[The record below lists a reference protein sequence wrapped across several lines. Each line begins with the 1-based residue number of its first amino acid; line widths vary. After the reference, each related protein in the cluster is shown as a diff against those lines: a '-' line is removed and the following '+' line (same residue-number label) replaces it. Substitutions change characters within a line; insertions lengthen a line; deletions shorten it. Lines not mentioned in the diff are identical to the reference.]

1 MRRFSALF
9 LGIFALLGTTAFAQN
24 KSTDNG
30 KGPFASTRLSSLEA
44 DMARYI
50 FAADD
55 GEDAKPDPITRPR
68 VVKRT
73 SGVAAAHVVV
83 ATVLVERAAFDLI
96 NQKRAEN
103 GLRALTWS
111 NDLAAVARLHSR
123 NMAELSFFSHRGLDS
138 KMVSDRADD
147 LNVGRW
153 RAIGEN
159 IAFMRGDGN
168 PASRAVDLWLG
179 SQAHRHN
186 LLDDGWKESAIGV
199 AVAEDGAYYFTQVFL
214 VRK

>member
-24 KSTDNG
+24 RSTDNA
-30 KGPFASTRLSSLEA
+30 KGPFAGTRLSSLEA

-55 GEDAKPDPITRPR
+55 AEEAKPDPITRPR
-68 VVKRT
+68 VVKKS
-73 SGVAAAHVVV
+73 SGVAAHIVVN
-83 ATVLVERAAFDLI
+83 TLSVERAAFDLI
-96 NQKRAEN
+96 NQKRAQN
-103 GLRALTWS
+103 GLKALTWS
-111 NDLAAVARLHSR
+111 EDLAAVARLHSR

-153 RAIGEN
+153 RSIGEN
-159 IAFMRGDGN
+159 IAFMRGDGD

>member
-9 LGIFALLGTTAFAQN
+9 LGIFALLASTALAQTR
-24 KSTDNG
+24 STDNP

-55 GEDAKPDPITRPR
+55 AEDAKADPITRPR
-68 VVKRT
+68 VVKKT
-73 SGVAAAHVVV
+73 SGVAANVVV
-83 ATVLVERAAFDLI
+83 NTEMVERAAFDLI
-96 NQKRAEN
+96 NRKRAEN

-111 NDLAAVARLHSR
+111 EDLAAVARLHSR

-153 RAIGEN
+153 RSIGEN
-159 IAFMRGDGN
+159 IAFTRGDGD

-179 SQAHRHN
+179 SQAHRQYARRR
-186 LLDDGWKESAIGV
+186 LAGIGYRR
-199 AVAEDGAYYFTQVFL
+199 GGS
-214 VRK
+214 